1 MKQIIIS
8 ITGSLL
14 ILKIIKIILPEGT
27 VKKYASFIVS
37 VLVMLILI
45 ASVAGSNID
54 LFPVFDDGYAE
65 QDSTDKIA
73 EVQNRQIGKEF
84 SRQLD
89 EDMKKSIPQL
99 KNAELIFEFEI
110 DENNKGYVSSMIIKS
125 PYDQSDNV
133 INRISE
139 LYMIDKELI
148 EWRKK

>member
-14 ILKIIKIILPEGT
+14 ILKIVKIILPEGT

-45 ASVAGSNID
+45 ASAAGSSMNLI
-54 LFPVFDDGYAE
+54 PVFDDGYAE
-65 QDSTDKIA
+65 QGNTDKIT
-73 EVQNRQIGKEF
+73 EVQNSQIVKEF
-84 SRQLD
+84 TRQLD

-99 KNAELIFEFEI
+99 KNAELLFEFEI
-110 DENNKGYVSSMIIKS
+110 DEDNKGYVSSMIIKS
-125 PYDQSDNV
+125 PYDQNDSV
-133 INRISE
+133 INRVSE
-139 LYMIDKELI
+139 LYMIDKKLI